1 MGTSPSTTA
10 HAHTHATL
18 VLLHLLTRC
27 TGRLRCLVAPFM
39 SKGQIRFGSKMG
51 VTEMSARMEETH
63 LQRCGID
70 YYAFARLW
78 LGSFPARPLGAKT
91 DERIDL

>member
-1 MGTSPSTTA
+1 
-10 HAHTHATL
+10 
-18 VLLHLLTRC
+18 
-27 TGRLRCLVAPFM
+27 M
-39 SKGQIRFGSKMG
+39 SKGQVRFGSKMG

-78 LGSFPARPLGAKT
+78 LGTIQSSRLLRSRVLTLCAHAQL
-91 DERIDL
+91 